1 MWILVI
7 IARFG
12 LGASFSV
19 SLASTSVC
27 RLLAR
32 RLPGHIDRNARLVDA
47 LNGFRRW
54 CWYLSV
60 PSSSPN
66 IAGPALSGLLVA
78 VVVVEMIAVMAMVV
92 VMVKTM
98 TWTTTT
104 TAI

>member
-1 MWILVI
+1 M
-7 IARFG
+7 
-12 LGASFSV
+12 
-19 SLASTSVC
+19 
-27 RLLAR
+27 AR

-78 VVVVEMIAVMAMVV
+78 VVVVEMIAVMAVMV
-92 VMVKTM
+92 VMVKMM
-98 TWTTTT
+98 TLTTT
-104 TAI
+104 TAIMLPPPLPPWFVGAAAPAALLLLQPLFY